1 LTVAVS
7 DAPAPKLPFW
17 IHQVVEYGIGAL
29 VAYQAI
35 HSPRPVVP
43 LLAGLV
49 VVLLAATA
57 DGPAACFHAVSRPV
71 HRILDVVVAGGLLVV
86 AFVFADDMGGA
97 GQILLVLGALALLAL
112 TLRSDYRP
120 KAARERRTRVQPQE
134 MGSDRAE
141 AFGRSAGRLVGR
153 GVQEYRRRKAG
164 PGSGT

>member
-1 LTVAVS
+1 MTVA
-7 DAPAPKLPFW
+7 DASAPKLPFW
-17 IHQVVEYGIGAL
+17 IHQIVEYGIGAL

-57 DGPAACFHAVSRPV
+57 DGPAACFHAVSRPL
-71 HRILDVVVAGGLLVV
+71 HRVLDIAVAVGLVVVAI
-86 AFVFADDMGGA
+86 VFGDDMGGA
-97 GQILLVLGALALLAL
+97 GQLLLVLGALALAGL

-120 KAARERRTRVQPQE
+120 KEARRPQAKEPAASV
-134 MGSDRAE
+134 GSDRAE
-141 AFGRSAGRLVGR
+141 AIGRGAGRLVGR
-153 GVQEYRRRKAG
+153 GVQEYRRRKTG